1 MRVASHITDWNELR
15 ELGLQLGSDPN
26 DIKRLC
32 NMMHDIKTA
41 AYEILSSFYNQS
53 ERPTLKTWTAIKDTL
68 ALMGKNGAVTE
79 LGLDILSQEE
89 DMSNG
94 NIPNGQFQC
103 SLSLLRLDLWV
114 Q

>member
-15 ELGLQLGSDPN
+15 ELGLELGSDPT

-32 NMMHDIKTA
+32 NMMHDVKTA

-53 ERPTLKTWTAIKDTL
+53 KGPAWKKWTSIKDTL
-68 ALMGKNGAVTE
+68 VLMGKNGAVAE

-103 SLSLLRLDLWV
+103 SLSLLRLELWV